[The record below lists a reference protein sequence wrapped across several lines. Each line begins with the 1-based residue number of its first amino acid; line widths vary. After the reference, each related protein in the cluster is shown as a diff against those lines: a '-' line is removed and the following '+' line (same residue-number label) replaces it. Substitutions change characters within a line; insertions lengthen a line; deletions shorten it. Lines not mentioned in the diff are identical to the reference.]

1 MAKELPVS
9 PLAPAGFP
17 AMPAIAGVRL
27 AATMSGER
35 YKGRSDLTLISLAP
49 GTTVAGVF
57 TRSATA
63 SAPVLWCREA
73 LHHDTPCAL
82 VVNAGNANAFTGA
95 IGRDAVR
102 RTAEAAASLVGG
114 SPAGVFVAST
124 GVIGEALSVDKIEAA
139 LPGLHGDLADDSW
152 EAAARAIM
160 TTDTY
165 PKGCTRQATVGGVTV
180 TLNGFAK
187 GSGMIAPDMATML
200 AFVFTDAAIPGR
212 ALQAML
218 ATANSRSFNSIT
230 VDSDTSTS
238 DSLLVFATG
247 QAARADQAASSKTL
261 YRDFR
266 GALEGLLMDLAQ
278 QVVRDGEGAQKFIT
292 INVSGA
298 ASVKSA
304 RRIGLAVG
312 NSPLVKTA
320 IAGEDANWGRI
331 VMAVGKAGEEA
342 DRDRMRIAIGGVLI
356 AENGVAHPD
365 YDEAMVMP
373 HMKGREIVIDV
384 DVGVGNGR
392 ATVWSCDLT
401 HGYIDINAD
410 YRS

>member
-1 MAKELPVS
+1 MAKKLPVS

-35 YKGRSDLTLISLAP
+35 YQGRSDLVLIALAP

-73 LHHDTPCAL
+73 LHHDGPCAL

-102 RTAEAAASLVGG
+102 RTAEACASLVGG
-114 SPAGVFVAST
+114 SPEGVFVAST
-124 GVIGEALSVDKIEAA
+124 GVIGEALSVGKIEAA
-139 LPGLHGDLADDSW
+139 LPGLHTDLADDSW

-165 PKGCTRQATVGGVTV
+165 PKGCTRQATVDGVTV

-200 AFVFTDAAIPGR
+200 AFVFTDAHIPGR

-218 ATANSRSFNSIT
+218 ASANSRSFNSIT

-247 QAARADQAASSKTL
+247 QAITSSITSRRAC
-261 YRDFR
+261 FC
-266 GALEGLLMDLAQ
+266 
-278 QVVRDGEGAQKFIT
+278 
-292 INVSGA
+292 
-298 ASVKSA
+298 
-304 RRIGLAVG
+304 
-312 NSPLVKTA
+312 
-320 IAGEDANWGRI
+320 GRL
-331 VMAVGKAGEEA
+331 
-342 DRDRMRIAIGGVLI
+342 RL
-356 AENGVAHPD
+356 
-365 YDEAMVMP
+365 
-373 HMKGREIVIDV
+373 
-384 DVGVGNGR
+384 
-392 ATVWSCDLT
+392 S
-401 HGYIDINAD
+401 
-410 YRS
+410 